1 MVENVANR
9 PLETTRHLK
18 RRSPRDRII
27 FISEKK
33 ENKMEIHN
41 TDQNKDTKVLV
52 FIIILIYEKGGFSF
66 LKDEVANTVKANCS
80 QIPSVLIKFE
90 RLFHCFMVDIK

>member
-1 MVENVANR
+1 MQNKENNYFRENEMVENVANR

-33 ENKMEIHN
+33 ENKMRYIRP
-41 TDQNKDTKVLV
+41 K
-52 FIIILIYEKGGFSF
+52 
-66 LKDEVANTVKANCS
+66 
-80 QIPSVLIKFE
+80 
-90 RLFHCFMVDIK
+90 

>member
-1 MVENVANR
+1 MHIYAKKENNYFRENEMVENVAKR

-33 ENKMEIHN
+33 EIKMEIR
-41 TDQNKDTKVLV
+41 KTK
-52 FIIILIYEKGGFSF
+52 
-66 LKDEVANTVKANCS
+66 
-80 QIPSVLIKFE
+80 IKTQKYWC
-90 RLFHCFMVDIK
+90 LLSY

>member
-1 MVENVANR
+1 MHIYAKKENNYFRENEMVEKR

-33 ENKMEIHN
+33 ENKMEIH
-41 TDQNKDTKVLV
+41 KTK
-52 FIIILIYEKGGFSF
+52 
-66 LKDEVANTVKANCS
+66 
-80 QIPSVLIKFE
+80 IKTQ
-90 RLFHCFMVDIK
+90 K

>member
-27 FISEKK
+27 FKFEKK
-33 ENKMEIHN
+33 EIKMEIH
-41 TDQNKDTKVLV
+41 KTK
-52 FIIILIYEKGGFSF
+52 
-66 LKDEVANTVKANCS
+66 
-80 QIPSVLIKFE
+80 IKTQKYWC
-90 RLFHCFMVDIK
+90 LLSY

>member
-33 ENKMEIHN
+33 ENKMEIH
-41 TDQNKDTKVLV
+41 KTK
-52 FIIILIYEKGGFSF
+52 
-66 LKDEVANTVKANCS
+66 
-80 QIPSVLIKFE
+80 IKTQ
-90 RLFHCFMVDIK
+90 KY